1 MQTTYCLD
9 CERSIKLDKHH
20 RVRSVVTCSHCQT
33 KFQIVS
39 VDPLELDWTYDGP
52 STRTQFADAN
62 DEDELEADEDM
73 NSWMWKVAKNSRVNE
88 YGRLHERRR
97 TRKGHHRRD
106 TDHARQL

>member
-20 RVRSVVTCSHCQT
+20 HMRSVVTCSHCQS

-52 STRTQFADAN
+52 SIREHFVDAD
-62 DEDELEADEDM
+62 DEEEFEAVEDL

-88 YGRLHERRR
+88 YGHLHERGR
-97 TRKGHHRRD
+97 TRKGQHRRD
-106 TDHARQL
+106 TDNARQL